1 MHRMQGYLEAAARL
15 QPQTDY
21 LPLSASG
28 RVPKENR
35 IADAD
40 RELEIYKQIKAARR
54 PRKQ

>member
-1 MHRMQGYLEAAARL
+1 MQGYLEAAARL